1 MKWAARWL
9 TLFATV
15 ALAGAQRRPNV
26 LMIMADDLDV
36 ALGSEIALPQTQR
49 LLADGGARAL
59 NSFVASPR
67 CAPSR
72 TAWLSGRHI
81 HNLHKRPDGGHLGGR
96 ADHVRRGRRVPHHAS
111 GGV

>member
-1 MKWAARWL
+1 MKWAARSL

-49 LLADGGARAL
+49 SIDRFVNYLQREARRL
-59 NSFVASPR
+59 EKEDLF
-67 CAPSR
+67 
-72 TAWLSGRHI
+72 
-81 HNLHKRPDGGHLGGR
+81 
-96 ADHVRRGRRVPHHAS
+96 
-111 GGV
+111 